1 MPLNEMTAFKS
12 LFVVDERMISLAKT
26 SCANVESDKLSHIP
40 WGSLMVNKLKEKSI
54 VKLITE
60 HRL

>member
-1 MPLNEMTAFKS
+1 
-12 LFVVDERMISLAKT
+12 MISLAKT
-26 SCANVESDKLSHIP
+26 SCANAESDKLSRVP